1 MADNTAMINAT
12 NGVPRNSSAGRI
24 ASIPGIYVESV
35 LHKIKT
41 SGTRIIHSTSHLAFA
56 MKNLNL
62 IIDAPIILSGYLAP
76 YFTEEDIDY
85 LTERLHRAAPFML
98 DKAQILVGT
107 NGQYTPAIG
116 AALHYVE
123 EFVQSI

>member
-1 MADNTAMINAT
+1 
-12 NGVPRNSSAGRI
+12 
-24 ASIPGIYVESV
+24 
-35 LHKIKT
+35 
-41 SGTRIIHSTSHLAFA
+41 
-56 MKNLNL
+56 
-62 IIDAPIILSGYLAP
+62 
-76 YFTEEDIDY
+76 
-85 LTERLHRAAPFML
+85 ML